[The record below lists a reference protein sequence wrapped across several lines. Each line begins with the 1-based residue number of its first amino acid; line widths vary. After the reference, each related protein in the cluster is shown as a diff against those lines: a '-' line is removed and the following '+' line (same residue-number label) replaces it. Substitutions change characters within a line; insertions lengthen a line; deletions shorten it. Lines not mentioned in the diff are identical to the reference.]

1 MTRRELTARKKII
14 GAINKIVPALSSPS
28 FFTRQEARAVL
39 ASLREAESLLSLA
52 SLPARAAEAA
62 DLAREQEQEQAT
74 AKDQG
79 EQ

>member
-14 GAINKIVPALSSPS
+14 GAINKIVPSLISPS
-28 FFTRQEARAVL
+28 YDTRQEARAVL

-62 DLAREQEQEQAT
+62 ELSLEQEQDQG
-74 AKDQG
+74 QG

>member
-14 GAINKIVPALSSPS
+14 GAINKIVPSLISPS
-28 FFTRQEARAVL
+28 YDTRQEARAVL
-39 ASLREAESLLSLA
+39 ASLREAESLLSMA

-62 DLAREQEQEQAT
+62 ELSLEQEQDQG
-74 AKDQG
+74 QG